1 MDNTLVKITKNQN
14 GFYNWTCSIDGEYYR
29 RNMWLGIKACLG
41 IAVFVL
47 VFGGFLSFQ
56 RRNMWLGIK
65 ACLGIAVFVLV
76 FGGFLSFQNNDWK
89 SLLIVAG
96 CDAVFLLI
104 TFAVFKLALLDQ
116 NPTESYEMTDIYIK
130 SGYGKSS
137 VYFDYDKARGAV
149 ITPKFIELH
158 RGIKKMRVYI
168 PAEDYEFVKGYIMS
182 RLTGECE
189 ISYHNA

>member
-1 MDNTLVKITKNQN
+1 MNDTLVRITKNQN
-14 GFYNWTCSIDGEYYR
+14 GFYCWNCSIDVEYYR

-41 IAVFVL
+41 IAVFIL
-47 VFGGFLSFQ
+47 F
-56 RRNMWLGIK
+56 
-65 ACLGIAVFVLV
+65 
-76 FGGFLSFQNNDWK
+76 FGGFLSFQNNDWTN
-89 SLLIVAG
+89 LLIVAG

-116 NPTESYEMTDIYIK
+116 NPSESYEMTDIYVK

-137 VYFDYDKARGAV
+137 VYFDYDKAKEAV

-168 PAEDYEFVKGYIMS
+168 PAEDYDFVKGYIMS

>member
-14 GFYNWTCSIDGEYYR
+14 GFYNWTCSIDGEYY
-29 RNMWLGIKACLG
+29 
-41 IAVFVL
+41 
-47 VFGGFLSFQ
+47 

-104 TFAVFKLALLDQ
+104 TFAVFKLALSDQ

-189 ISYHNA
+189 ISYNNT

>member
-1 MDNTLVKITKNQN
+1 MDYTLVKITKNQN

-47 VFGGFLSFQ
+47 
-56 RRNMWLGIK
+56 
-65 ACLGIAVFVLV
+65 A
-76 FGGFLSFQNNDWK
+76 FGGFLSFQNNDWTN
-89 SLLIVAG
+89 LLIVAG

-137 VYFDYDKARGAV
+137 V
-149 ITPKFIELH
+149 
-158 RGIKKMRVYI
+158 
-168 PAEDYEFVKGYIMS
+168 
-182 RLTGECE
+182 
-189 ISYHNA
+189 